1 MRPPLRS
8 VAVELIDICNLN
20 CSYCLRDEDSLRGK
34 AHALPVDR
42 LRTLLVDLNAL
53 GEKGQL
59 VFTGGEPTLHPDFS
73 EVLQATVEAG
83 WKYVVVTNGWNFARV
98 LPAILDHR
106 DNLSALALSF
116 DGQTREAHDAFRG
129 KGSFD
134 RLMKAVA
141 YCRLHDLPF
150 RVKMTVDR
158 DKARNVQD
166 LADYAARL
174 GAEALELA
182 PLFPTNADSPAQP
195 MGIVEQKRFLREVEL
210 LRKNFT
216 MTIRIAAGFFL
227 PHSGPS
233 CGPLRGET
241 LNIDYNG
248 TLTLCSVLSGLR
260 GQKNDGDRIADLRS
274 TSLADALAKLDTT
287 IAEQNERRRR
297 DFEALKRPEDAP
309 LTLGSSCLHCL
320 HSFGKLPARF
330 EAGEAVSAPPT
341 GAYEA
346 TAGIVEV
353 EGAGGARLL
362 LDPLTQHVNNL
373 NETAA
378 LVWQGVK
385 EGASVDEIAR
395 RLSAGFE
402 ISDAG
407 ARESVH
413 ATLLEFESRGLVH
426 ARPPSATSGP

>member
-1 MRPPLRS
+1 

-42 LRTLLVDLNAL
+42 LRALLVDLNAL

-73 EVLQATVEAG
+73 GILQTTAQAG

-98 LPAILDHR
+98 LPALLNHR
-106 DNLSALALSF
+106 DHLSAVALSF

-141 YCRLHDLPF
+141 YCRLHELLF

-158 DKARNVQD
+158 DKARIVQE

-182 PLFPTNADSPAQP
+182 PLFPTNADSDARP
-195 MGIVEQKRFLREVEL
+195 MGVLEQKRFLREIEL
-210 LRKNFT
+210 LKKNLT
-216 MTIRIAAGFFL
+216 MPIRLAAGFFM
-227 PHSGPS
+227 PTPEPT

-241 LNIDYNG
+241 LNVDYNG
-248 TLTLCSVLSGLR
+248 SLTLCSVLSGFR
-260 GQKNDGDRIADLRS
+260 GQKNDRDRIADLRS
-274 TSLADALAKLDTT
+274 TSLVAALAKLDTT

-297 DFEALKRPEDAP
+297 DFEALKRPADAT

-320 HSFGKLPARF
+320 GSFGKLPVGF
-330 EAGEAVSAPPT
+330 EAQKTKTTPRPDS
-341 GAYEA
+341 YEA

-353 EGAGGARLL
+353 EGTGGARLL
-362 LDPLTQHVNNL
+362 LDPLTQHVDTL

-378 LVWQGVK
+378 LVWTGVK
-385 EGASVDEIAR
+385 EGASVDEIAQ
-395 RLSAGFE
+395 RLCAAFE

-407 ARESVH
+407 ARESVY
-413 ATLLEFESRGLVH
+413 ATLLEFESRGLVQPRN
-426 ARPPSATSGP
+426 ASATAGA